1 MPAGQSRVGVA
12 LVQRQ
17 RGVGLYPR
25 NRRYLFSSC
34 FRLVFVLFSSCFR
47 LVFVLFSSCFRLF
60 AVFISRW
67 SEYGLGEDRA
77 RRAFEGRWKRIR
89 AGGLRLCRVFGRTG
103 GGCGKGENL

>member
-1 MPAGQSRVGVA
+1 MVLPAGRSRVGGA

-25 NRRYLFSSC
+25 NRRY
-34 FRLVFVLFSSCFR
+34 LFSSCFR

-77 RRAFEGRWKRIR
+77 RRAFGGRWKRIR
-89 AGGLRLCRVFGRTG
+89 AGGLRVCRVFGRTG